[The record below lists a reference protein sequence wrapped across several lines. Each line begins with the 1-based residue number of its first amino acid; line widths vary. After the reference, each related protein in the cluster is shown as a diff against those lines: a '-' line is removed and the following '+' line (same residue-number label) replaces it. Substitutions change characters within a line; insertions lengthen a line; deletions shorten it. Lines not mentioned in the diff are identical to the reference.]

1 MTSDQHWHI
10 AYYVIWKST
19 LHYVLNV
26 RGYTSSV
33 LKMDPLLRLEK
44 EREPCVCKLHV
55 AGENL
60 FLELMLA
67 HTSPYSI
74 HKEFGFTLTR
84 NWRFG
89 NVGAKQHM
97 IELYF

>member
-1 MTSDQHWHI
+1 
-10 AYYVIWKST
+10 
-19 LHYVLNV
+19 
-26 RGYTSSV
+26 
-33 LKMDPLLRLEK
+33 
-44 EREPCVCKLHV
+44 V

-89 NVGAKQHM
+89 NVGAKQHT
-97 IELYF
+97 IDL